1 MWTHKEKEVN
11 LLKKK
16 AIFAAL
22 LASSLLTACSA
33 GDSNEDASPKQDVNI
48 KDLVQEYSGVK
59 MEDKSA
65 SITSKELIIKD
76 ENGKETAYDL
86 TGEEFFVSIA
96 PYVNE
101 THP

>member
-1 MWTHKEKEVN
+1 MKNKFI
-11 LLKKK
+11 LS
-16 AIFAAL
+16 AL
-22 LASSLLTACSA
+22 LSATLLTACSA

-65 SITSKELIIKD
+65 SITSKELLIKD
-76 ENGKETAYDL
+76 ENRKETTYDL